1 MARLRLDLICS
12 NGRNFYDYRMSSKD
26 QTRRSFIKSTALAG
40 VTISGPNL
48 LLGQAKGANSR
59 LRVGVMGLSR
69 GKGHIR
75 AFLDVPNCEIAYLC
89 DVDRDR
95 LASGDNTMSGKQEA
109 EPKKVNDF
117 RRILD
122 DPNIDALS
130 IAAPSF
136 WHTPAAV
143 MACRAG
149 KHVFVE
155 KPGSH
160 DAYEA
165 KRIVEVAEESGM
177 QVQMGTQ
184 RRSYSGM
191 IEGIQKIRE
200 GAIGKPLYARCWYY
214 NQRPSIGKGKITDP
228 PPELDWVMWQGPVP
242 EQAYK
247 DNLVH
252 YNWHWHWMYGGGE
265 LANNGVHSMDLARWA
280 LGVDLPKRV
289 TCSGGRYHH
298 DDDQE
303 TPDTTYAV
311 YDFGD
316 VGLSF
321 DGSSCHRR
329 KPEDSRFVTVY
340 GEGGKVDFSTAAYTV
355 YDLDGKEM
363 EKNVDPP
370 SDVPHFTNFANAIRD
385 GEVLNQPIKSGQRS
399 ALLCHY
405 GNMAFRTNGS
415 VDVDPETGDLVD
427 HPEAMELWGRPRYRE
442 GWEF

>member
-1 MARLRLDLICS
+1 
-12 NGRNFYDYRMSSKD
+12 MSLND
-26 QTRRSFIKSTALAG
+26 QTRRSFLKSSAFAG
-40 VTISGPNL
+40 IAVSGPNL

-69 GKGHIR
+69 GKGHIK

-95 LASGDNTMSGKQEA
+95 LASGGNTMVGKQEA
-109 EPKKVNDF
+109 EPKKVTDF

-200 GAIGKPLYARCWYY
+200 GIIGKPLYARCWYS
-214 NQRPSIGKGKITDP
+214 NERPSIGKGKITDP
-228 PPELDWVMWQGPVP
+228 PAELDWVMWQGPVP

-329 KPEDSRFVTVY
+329 KPEDRKFVTVY
-340 GEGGKVDFSTAAYTV
+340 GEGGKVDFSKSAYTV
-355 YDLDGKEM
+355 YDLDGNEL
-363 EKNVDPP
+363 EKNTDPP
-370 SDVPHFTNFANAIRD
+370 SDVPHFMNFANAIRD
-385 GEVLNQPIKSGQRS
+385 GEALNQPIESGQRS

-405 GNMAFRTNGS
+405 GNIAFRTNGS
-415 VDVDPETGDLVD
+415 VDIDSETGEIVD
-427 HPEAMELWGRPRYRE
+427 HREAMELWGRPRYRE
-442 GWEF
+442 GWEV

>member
-1 MARLRLDLICS
+1 
-12 NGRNFYDYRMSSKD
+12 
-26 QTRRSFIKSTALAG
+26 
-40 VTISGPNL
+40 
-48 LLGQAKGANSR
+48 
-59 LRVGVMGLSR
+59 MGLSR
-69 GKGHIR
+69 GKGHIK

-95 LASGDNTMSGKQEA
+95 LASGGNTMVGKQEA
-109 EPKKVNDF
+109 EPKKVTDF

-200 GAIGKPLYARCWYY
+200 GIIGKPLYARCWYS
-214 NQRPSIGKGKITDP
+214 NERPSIGKGKITDP
-228 PPELDWVMWQGPVP
+228 PAELDWVMWQGPVP

-265 LANNGVHSMDLARWA
+265 LANNGVHSMA
-280 LGVDLPKRV
+280 L
-289 TCSGGRYHH
+289 
-298 DDDQE
+298 
-303 TPDTTYAV
+303 
-311 YDFGD
+311 
-316 VGLSF
+316 
-321 DGSSCHRR
+321 SSR
-329 KPEDSRFVTVY
+329 
-340 GEGGKVDFSTAAYTV
+340 
-355 YDLDGKEM
+355 
-363 EKNVDPP
+363 
-370 SDVPHFTNFANAIRD
+370 
-385 GEVLNQPIKSGQRS
+385 
-399 ALLCHY
+399 
-405 GNMAFRTNGS
+405 
-415 VDVDPETGDLVD
+415 
-427 HPEAMELWGRPRYRE
+427 
-442 GWEF
+442 